1 MADAQFTFA
10 SMIHRGFLADENAT
24 TEVTVAVQGK
34 PFITREVPMMTPGDV
49 TGIPS
54 RQVIRCTPVNGLA
67 DAEPNYLATIEFD
80 APDLPWMFSRKG
92 VSGPIQP
99 WITLAVVDV
108 TELTVDPLSASPVGT
123 QLTIGA
129 AQLPNPVES
138 WMWAHGQLL
147 DTDTVPG
154 DPARSLS
161 RLVSSRKLEPNR
173 RYLACVVPVF
183 AAGKAA
189 GLGTDP
195 GDART
200 SMGFAWDPAAA
211 GDVTLSVYYSWRFG
225 TGPDGDFEALVRR
238 LHGVRLPDGLGMR
251 KLILDYPMTGL
262 PAPDSDGAEVELQV
276 ALRPPGALLGDIRP
290 LVGTNYLEALR
301 SRLVDAGYDVSLLTS
316 NPDTAPA
323 VGPPVY
329 GQLAVGASATAAN
342 LETVA
347 PPWVR
352 DANLDP
358 RLRVAAGLGGE
369 VVRQNQDRYVEE
381 AWRQVGDVLD
391 ANALRRR
398 GEFSMAASA
407 TLHRKWISQLSS
419 VDLMTSTAPVHARVF
434 VSQDLT
440 ITGRLRQ
447 SPLPPSIVS
456 VEYRRVT
463 RARGKGVG
471 PASWRAAVGPD
482 ALASQ
487 SAGAQPLNVAV
498 ALDTIDTLEAP
509 SHVWGLDAVPSIL
522 QRLVPG
528 LDQTGWTATQAAA
541 QLDSLSQVDV
551 VDFATADE
559 AASHAGSIDAERVLT
574 AAGMLPVA
582 TVAEAAASPAVIA
595 SLPTSTITPANHA
608 AAHVIAAQPELIA
621 HGPTGLAVDTAAVS
635 AIALTSTESITISPT
650 VFHELIAGTFT
661 APAVPVQA
669 FAIPATAVAPL
680 KEQMSDVAKV
690 ILDRQ
695 VVGSDAASPPE
706 TSLTG
711 GFESLREQVVA
722 ALDPTVTITRM
733 VNHRIS
739 ALSDAQ
745 EQGFDDIMAAPDLSE
760 PTYQALAAI
769 SHDWLL
775 PGIDTLPADTTTLV
789 ESNRAFISGF
799 LVGMNHELAR
809 ELLWREY
816 PTDQRGTYC
825 RQFWAHRN
833 TGDPTDQNDLQ
844 YRLHEASTLTLEQ
857 LGEKP
862 GQAASPLVLVVKG
875 ELVRRYPGMLVTAA
889 KTKQSGLIRT
899 LDPATEIQPDFTAR
913 LEPDVLLVGFETLSA
928 DEVWLLAGNEDTA
941 WWFCFAEHFTE
952 PRFGL
957 DQPAA
962 GDPVAFT
969 DWNDASWAHAALD
982 SAGRLGAGS
991 FTGPPWPKSR
1001 PGTPPGPNYDWH
1013 GSSSSIAWILLQY
1026 PFRRGMR
1033 GTDLLPPRPVP
1044 S

>member
-1 MADAQFTFA
+1 MAGTQFTFA
-10 SMIHRGFLADENAT
+10 AMIHRGFLADQNAT

-34 PFITREVPMMTPGDV
+34 PFITRQVSMMTPGDV
-49 TGIPS
+49 IGIPS
-54 RQVIRCTPVNGLA
+54 RQVIRCTPVNGLV

-80 APDLPWMFSRKG
+80 ASDLPWMFSRKPA
-92 VSGPIQP
+92 SGPIQP
-99 WITLAVVDV
+99 WITLAVIDV
-108 TELTVDPLSASPVGT
+108 TDLTTDPLSASPVGT
-123 QLTIGA
+123 QLTTGA
-129 AQLPNPVES
+129 AQLPNPSEA

-147 DTDTVPG
+147 DADTVPG

-183 AAGKAA
+183 AAGRAA

-200 SMGFAWDPAAA
+200 TMDFAWDPAAG
-211 GDVTLSVYYSWRFG
+211 GDVTLPVYYFWRFG
-225 TGPDGDFEALVRR
+225 TGPNGDFETLVRR
-238 LHGVRLPDGLGMR
+238 LHGVPLPDGLGKR
-251 KLILDYPMTGL
+251 KLFLDYPMTGL
-262 PAPDSDGAEVELQV
+262 PSPDPNGTAVELQV

-316 NPDTAPA
+316 NPDAAPPV

-352 DANLDP
+352 EANLDP

-381 AWRQVGDVLD
+381 AWRQVGDVLA

-407 TLHRKWISQLSS
+407 TLHRKWISQLSP

-463 RARGKGVG
+463 RARGKWAG
-471 PASWRAAVGPD
+471 AATWRAAVGPE
-482 ALASQ
+482 ALASR
-487 SAGAQPLNVAV
+487 SAAAQPLKVAV

-509 SHVWGLDAVPSIL
+509 SHVWGLDAVASIL
-522 QRLVPG
+522 ERLVPG
-528 LDQTGWTATQAAA
+528 LDQSGWTATQAAA
-541 QLDSLSQVDV
+541 QLDSLSQVNV

-559 AASHAGSIDAERVLT
+559 AASHAESIDLDRVLT

-582 TVAEAAASPAVIA
+582 TVAGVAASPAVIA
-595 SLPTSTITPANHA
+595 SLPTSTITLTA
-608 AAHVIAAQPELIA
+608 ADVIAAQPGLIT
-621 HGPTGLAVDTAAVS
+621 HGPTGVAVDTAAVS
-635 AIALTSTESITISPT
+635 AIALSSPESMTITPT
-650 VFHELIAGTFT
+650 AFHDLITGTFT
-661 APAVPVQA
+661 APAAPVRT
-669 FAIPATAVAPL
+669 FAIPAAAAAPL
-680 KEQMSDVAKV
+680 KEQMSDVARV
-690 ILDRQ
+690 IIDRQ
-695 VVGSDAASPPE
+695 IVRSDAASPPE
-706 TSLTG
+706 TSLAG
-711 GFESLREQVVA
+711 GFESLREQIVA
-722 ALDPTVTITRM
+722 ALDPTVTIARM

-739 ALSDAQ
+739 ALNDAQ
-745 EQGFDDIMAAPDLSE
+745 AQGFDDIMAAPDLSE

-789 ESNRAFISGF
+789 ESNRTFISGF

-833 TGDPTDQNDLQ
+833 TGDPTDQTDLQ
-844 YRLHEASTLTLEQ
+844 HRLHEAPNLTLEQ

-862 GQAASPLVLVVKG
+862 RQAASPLVLVVKG

-889 KTKQSGLIRT
+889 KTKQSGPIRT
-899 LDPATEIQPDFTAR
+899 LDPATEIQPDFMAR

-928 DEVWLLAGNEDTA
+928 DEVWSLGDNADTA
-941 WWFCFAEHFTE
+941 WWFFFAEHFTE

-969 DWNDASWAHAALD
+969 DWNDATWAHAVLD
-982 SAGRLGAGS
+982 PAGRLGAGS

-1001 PGTPPGPNYDWH
+1001 PGVPPAPTYDWR

-1033 GTDLLPPRPVP
+1033 GTNLLPPKPVP